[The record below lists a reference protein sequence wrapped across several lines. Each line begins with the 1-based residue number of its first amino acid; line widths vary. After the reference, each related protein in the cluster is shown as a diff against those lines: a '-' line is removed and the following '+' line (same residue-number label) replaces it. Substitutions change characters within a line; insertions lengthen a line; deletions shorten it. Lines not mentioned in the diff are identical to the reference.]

1 MNAQPALPLNKSTN
15 QNAAIVMVLIV
26 LDSLHFVFARL
37 LLPHISPNVSAFYV
51 MAVATSIVGS
61 YALVTHQLDVTVL
74 RKHLPF
80 FVAIGALIGG
90 STVLTYL
97 AVSYVDP
104 GAAILLTQLS
114 TPLSILIGMV
124 WLKER
129 FTRWQLVGAAIAT
142 VGVCIVALQ
151 PSNFFRIGSLLIAC
165 ATPLYTLH
173 TALVKRN
180 GDVDF
185 VNFFFFRLLFTT
197 LALFG
202 YSAVRGALVWPSAQV
217 WPLLILVGVVDV
229 AGSRALYYLALRR
242 LNLSAHAVILTLSP
256 VITALWSLG
265 LFGVVPTLQQ
275 IVGGVIVMA
284 GVWLATIG
292 WRYLA
297 SMASM
302 DAKRING

>member
-1 MNAQPALPLNKSTN
+1 MNAQSSLPI
-15 QNAAIVMVLIV
+15 QRAADRNLPILFVL
-26 LDSLHFVFARL
+26 LMFDSLHFVFAKL
-37 LLPHISPNVSAFYV
+37 LLPHISPRVSALYV
-51 MAVATSIVGS
+51 MGVATVIVGA
-61 YALVTHQLDVTVL
+61 YAIVTRQLNFGVL
-74 RKHLPF
+74 RKHLGF
-80 FVAIGALIGG
+80 FVLIGLLIGG
-90 STVLTYL
+90 STNLTYV

-104 GAAILLTQLS
+104 GAATLLTQLS
-114 TPLSILIGMV
+114 TPLSILIGV
-124 WLKER
+124 AWLKER
-129 FTRWQLVGAAIAT
+129 FTRWQIAGAVLAT

-151 PSNFFRIGSLLIAC
+151 PSNFFRIGSLLILC
-165 ATPLYTLH
+165 ASPLYTFH

-197 LALFG
+197 AALFV
-202 YSAVRGALVWPSAQV
+202 YSAAQGALAWPTMQT

-256 VITALWSLG
+256 VITAIWSLG
-265 LFGVVPTLQQ
+265 LFGSVPTLQQ
-275 IVGGVIVMA
+275 VIGGVVVMA

-292 WRYLA
+292 WRYFA
-297 SMASM
+297 ST